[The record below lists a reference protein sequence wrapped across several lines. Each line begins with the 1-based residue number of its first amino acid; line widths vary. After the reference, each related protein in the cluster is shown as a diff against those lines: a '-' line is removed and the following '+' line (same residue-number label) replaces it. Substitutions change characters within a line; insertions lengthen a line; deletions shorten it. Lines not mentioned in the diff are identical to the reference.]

1 MSPNDTIKQNH
12 APIWVIVKGIVLI
25 ATGFLASVGMT
36 FVCLIGRYL
45 DPAWDKLGFVQEM
58 PETLYAALFAAMMAW
73 LFFAI
78 RFAFRNRTLL
88 GLSLSAAA
96 FIVFAITAD
105 NVLKM
110 AYPVCNPF

>member
-1 MSPNDTIKQNH
+1 MPPDDTIEQKR
-12 APIWVIVKGIVLI
+12 APIWVVVKGIALT
-25 ATGFLASVGMT
+25 ATGFLTSGGMT
-36 FVCLIGRYL
+36 FVCLMGRYL

-73 LFFAI
+73 LFFAL
-78 RFAFRNRTLL
+78 RFALRNRTLL
-88 GLSLSAAA
+88 RLSLSAAA
-96 FIVFAITAD
+96 FIVFAIRAE